1 MSTLNHEQAR
11 YYLHSGQEQLDA
23 GERAALERHLAEC
36 TACRAYAAN
45 LGDLQARLTR
55 LMRARWG
62 GYSPGPEIKDRVQ
75 ARLRRTGRQRNI
87 LRFAGSLATPALIV
101 LVAALGWLIARSGPV
116 PSAPSVPVATAPPAE
131 TPSSAADSGGWP
143 APSGLATFGDR
154 FRLLGYELTSDY
166 FPPGSSVHVT
176 LIWQTRESATSQV
189 VFLNVLDAGDDLVA
203 QLDAPLAGETCDT
216 PNRSSP
222 GIVLAC
228 YAIPLPVDLAAG
240 RYRLAAGVYDPAGG
254 ARLLTGD
261 GRDSV
266 TLTAI
271 DVGPAGPAPP
281 PAPTVSAEPGAT
293 PD

>member
-23 GERAALERHLAEC
+23 GEQAALDRHLAEC
-36 TACRAYAAN
+36 AACRAYAAN

-62 GYSPGPEIKDRVQ
+62 NYSPSPEIKDRVQ
-75 ARLRRTGRQRNI
+75 ARLRRTSRQRNI
-87 LRFAGSLATPALIV
+87 LRFAGSLATPALIILAV
-101 LVAALGWLIARSGPV
+101 ALGWLITRSGPV
-116 PSAPSVPVATAPPAE
+116 PSAPSVPMATATPPG
-131 TPSSAADSGGWP
+131 TPLPGADSGGWP
-143 APSGLATFGDR
+143 ALSGLATFGDR

-166 FPPGSSVHVT
+166 FPPGRSIHVT
-176 LIWQTRESATSQV
+176 LIWQTRELATSQV

-203 QLDAPLAGETCDT
+203 QVDAPLVSESCDT

-222 GIVLAC
+222 GMVFAC

-271 DVGPAGPAPP
+271 DVRPAGPPPP
-281 PAPTVSAEPGAT
+281 PAPTVSAQPGAT
-293 PD
+293 PE